1 MRTIELDIASQSSVD
16 AAVAQIIGEYDTL
29 DVVMHNAG
37 HMVYGPAE
45 AFTTEQF
52 ADLYDTN
59 ALGAQRVPEFPD
71 MHDVILL
78 PRNTHNGLHA
88 MPTLPHCRT
97 V

>member
-1 MRTIELDIASQSSVD
+1 
-16 AAVAQIIGEYDTL
+16 VAQIIGEYDTL